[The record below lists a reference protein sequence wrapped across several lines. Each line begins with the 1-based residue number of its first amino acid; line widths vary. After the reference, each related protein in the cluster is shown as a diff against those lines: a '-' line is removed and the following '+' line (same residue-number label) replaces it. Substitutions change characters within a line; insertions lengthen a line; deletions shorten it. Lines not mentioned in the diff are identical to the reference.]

1 MDNIKGQKSRVKGQ
15 LMSTTFRPERVA
27 EAIHEAVARV
37 LSSEVSD
44 PRLRTV
50 TITRC
55 EITHDLSF
63 AKIYYTVLGDADK
76 SEDEA
81 RIEAAQ
87 AFTRATPFLRS
98 RVGQEVVLRTVP
110 EIAFRYD
117 KGTENA
123 QRIEELLAGLPELQ
137 KDKEE

>member
-1 MDNIKGQKSRVKGQ
+1 
-15 LMSTTFRPERVA
+15 MSTTFRPERVA
-27 EAIHEAVARV
+27 EAIHEAIARV
-37 LSSEVSD
+37 LNAEVSD
-44 PRLRTV
+44 PRLRNV

-55 EITHDLSF
+55 EVTHDLSF
-63 AKIYYTVLGDADK
+63 AKIYYSVMGDETHT
-76 SEDEA
+76 EDEA

-117 KGTENA
+117 KGTENV